1 MSPVLLRSRVASV
14 PPPPPGAA
22 FLQGRTEMHE
32 YQVEVNW
39 RGSTVT
45 ETIRANTP
53 ANAKSA
59 ILARYPGGTLR
70 RIVRVG

>member
-1 MSPVLLRSRVASV
+1 
-14 PPPPPGAA
+14 
-22 FLQGRTEMHE
+22 MHE

-39 RGSTVT
+39 NGTTVT
-45 ETIRANTP
+45 ETITATSP
-53 ANAKSA
+53 ANAKNA